1 MTLEQLRIFLAVA
14 GQSHMTRAA
23 GMLNLTQSAV
33 SAAIAALEAQ
43 HGVQL
48 FDRMG
53 RGIRLTAEGEAFVPV
68 ARAVLSEA
76 ETARIVLQDLARETR
91 GTLRI
96 HASQTVASYW
106 LPQRLAGF
114 RQTHP
119 GVEVLLHFGNTAEV
133 AQAVLAGEADLGL
146 VEGQIAQTQLL
157 RRVVAQDEM
166 VLVMAEGHPLSSRP
180 LSARDY
186 TALDWVLREPGSGTR
201 SAFEA
206 HLGQMDLTVA
216 DLRIAMEMPSN
227 EAVLSAVLAGDM
239 VSMVSQRM
247 ANRWRGVHARRVD
260 WAPPPLRSFTA
271 LTHPQR
277 HSTRAAQALLGI
289 L

>member
-23 GMLNLTQSAV
+23 SMLNLTQSAV

-76 ETARIVLQDLARETR
+76 ETARIALQDLSRETR

-114 RQTHP
+114 WQTHP
-119 GVEVLLHFGNTAEV
+119 GVEILLHFGNTAEV
-133 AQAVLAGEADLGL
+133 AQAILAGEADLGL

-166 VLVMAEGHPLSSRP
+166 VLVMAEGHQLASRP
-180 LSARDY
+180 LSACEY

-206 HLGQMDLTVA
+206 HLAQMDLTVA

-260 WAPPPLRSFTA
+260 WAPPPLRSFTV